1 MKKTILEAKNLCKSF
16 ANEGTQVHILNNI
29 DLKLYEGDFTVV
41 MGASGSGKSTLLYNI
56 SGMDKPSEGSVI
68 FNDEDITGLS
78 EKKLAK
84 LRAFSFGFVFQQI
97 HLVNNRTLLENTLVP
112 GYMDKDKTKQQVQER
127 ADMLF
132 EKMSLLDAKDRL
144 PSQVSGGEAQRAAI
158 ARAVINEPA
167 ILFAD
172 EPTGALNR
180 SNTGKVLD
188 LMSMLNKE
196 GQSILMVTH
205 DIKAALRANRLI
217 YIEDGKIC
225 GEMELKPYFELTGF
239 DMDSRFKVNDNEDKN
254 SYQIREKEINK
265 DELKDR
271 EAQVNAWLSS
281 MNW

>member
-16 ANEGTQVHILNNI
+16 ANEGNQVHILNNI

-56 SGMDKPSEGSVI
+56 SGMDKPSDGSVL
-68 FNDEDITGLS
+68 FDGEDITGLS
-78 EKKLAK
+78 EKRLAK

-97 HLVNNRTLLENTLVP
+97 HLVNNLTLMENTLVP
-112 GYMDKDKTKQQVQER
+112 GYMDKDKTKQQVRER
-127 ADMLF
+127 ADILF
-132 EKMSLLDAKDRL
+132 EKMSLTEAKDRL

-225 GEMELKPYFELTGF
+225 GEMELKPYF
-239 DMDSRFKVNDNEDKN
+239 
-254 SYQIREKEINK
+254 
-265 DELKDR
+265 
-271 EAQVNAWLSS
+271 
-281 MNW
+281 